1 MYSHLLAP
9 LDLGFT
15 TLKNRVLMGSMHT
28 GFEEMEDGFPK
39 MAAYFAERARGGV
52 GLMVTGGFAP
62 NEIGCLWE
70 GGGKLNT
77 PEEAEKHKLITQA
90 VHSEGGKIALQIL
103 HAGRYSFHEK
113 QVSASAVK
121 SPINPFVPRS
131 LTADEIEEQIQDFA
145 LSAVLAKKA
154 GYDGVEVMGSE
165 GYLINQFLAPRTN
178 QRTDAWGGSSENRL
192 RLPVEIVR
200 QMRAKVGDDFI
211 IIYRLSMLDLVE
223 NGSTWEEVAALAK
236 KVEQAG
242 VTIINTGVGW
252 HEARIP
258 TTAPTVP
265 RGAFAWVTRKLKEH
279 LSVPLV
285 VTNRINTPELA
296 EKILARGD
304 ADMIS
309 MARPFLADPEF
320 VNKTAQGRAD
330 EINTCIACNQGCLD
344 RIFSGQRCRC
354 LVNPRACY
362 ETELNYLPA
371 AEKKQIAVVGAGPGG
386 LMFATIAAGRGHQV
400 TLYEA
405 NDEIGGQLH
414 VAKQV
419 PGKEEFRETLRY
431 FKKQID
437 INSVDLRL
445 NTKVEAKELL
455 DKGYDEIVLAT
466 GVTPRIPQIE
476 GVDHPKLLTY
486 LEVLS
491 KQKEVGNKV
500 AVMGAGGIG
509 FDICEYLTHE
519 GESPSLN
526 IGTFFTEWG
535 VDMEYRHQSG
545 LLPSG
550 AQPSASPREVTLL
563 QRKTGKMGAGLGRT
577 TGWIHRLSLNKKKV
591 RMITG
596 VKYQKIDDRG
606 LHIIIDGE
614 EKVIEVDNIILC
626 TGQESNRALE
636 EELLTGGAMVHLIG
650 GAKEAGELD
659 AEKAIHQ
666 GAYLAASI

>member
-28 GFEEMEDGFPK
+28 GLEEMEDGFPK

-77 PEEAEKHKLITQA
+77 PEEAERHKLITQA

-103 HAGRYSFHEK
+103 HAGRYAFHEK

-131 LTADEIEEQIQDFA
+131 LTSDEIEEQIQDFA

-223 NGSTWEEVAALAK
+223 HGSTWKEVAALAK
-236 KVEQAG
+236 KIEQAG

-296 EKILARGD
+296 DKILARSD

-344 RIFSGQRCRC
+344 RIFSGKRCRC

-437 INSVDLRL
+437 VNSVDLRL

-563 QRKTGKMGAGLGRT
+563 QRKTSKMGAGLGRT

-614 EKVIEVDNIILC
+614 EKIIEVDNIILC